1 MVKDSAQ
8 PQVAHSGRFQPG
20 SWLGNLLN
28 RPTRRPR
35 HLEECWQL
43 GLQPLHLL
51 AAAGRPGAAGRAR
64 CPGTGF
70 AAARRG
76 LNSAN
81 TWARPMRPL
90 SGCAAP
96 TSVPWCGPLVARARG
111 PSPNLGA
118 WARRHWPRRLA
129 SWARPWRLVTP
140 VSGERS
146 LSRGHPGEAAEPHRC
161 VAGAG
166 QAARRPPDGG
176 LGVARAGHPGSA
188 GAAACHGTRR
198 VRLSGRG
205 AGAAARPWRAAARRA
220 AACPGA

>member
-1 MVKDSAQ
+1 MPRYGLRGGSARSQQREHVGTAYAATERVRGPDVGAMVR
-8 PQVAHSGRFQPG
+8 PSG
-20 SWLGNLLN
+20 
-28 RPTRRPR
+28 
-35 HLEECWQL
+35 
-43 GLQPLHLL
+43 
-51 AAAGRPGAAGRAR
+51 
-64 CPGTGF
+64 
-70 AAARRG
+70 
-76 LNSAN
+76 
-81 TWARPMRPL
+81 
-90 SGCAAP
+90 
-96 TSVPWCGPLVARARG
+96 ARARG
-111 PSPNLGA
+111 PGPNLGA
-118 WARRHWPRRLA
+118 RARRHWPRPRRHGRRPRRLA

-161 VAGAG
+161 VAGAA